1 MKSIKK
7 YQIPEYDAQILRN
20 VLLECEEIILGF
32 GKSKFGYPENQMLGK
47 LNYYN
52 LFLGV
57 GEFKDHALPY
67 VKEFISDFLQLESG
81 DEVMMKSWGNVMH
94 EGHLVQKHS
103 HTDKPSEYTVSGN
116 LFLGSDNPTETI
128 YYDEFGCPVGIPN
141 KVGEFVLFSP
151 NVEHEV
157 PEYKGNVRIS
167 CAFDAICTN
176 KETRVNSAVAENSKM
191 WYNYKIT

>member
-20 VLLECEEIILGF
+20 ALLECEEIILGF
-32 GKSKFGYPENQMLGK
+32 GESHFGYPEDQMLGK

-67 VKEFISDFLQLESG
+67 LKEFISDYLQLKCG
-81 DEVMMKSWGNVMH
+81 DKVMMTSWGNVMH
-94 EGHLVQKHS
+94 EGHLVKRHN
-103 HTDKPSEYTVSGN
+103 HTDKPSEHTVSGN

-128 YYDEFGCPVGIPN
+128 YYLEDGEVGIPN
-141 KVGEFVLFSP
+141 KMGEFVLFPP
-151 NVEHEV
+151 NIEHEV
-157 PEYKGNVRIS
+157 PKYEGNIRVS

-176 KETRVNSAVAENSKM
+176 RETRVNSGVANNSKM

>member
-20 VLLECEEIILGF
+20 ALLECEEIILGF
-32 GKSKFGYPENQMLGK
+32 GKSHFGYPEDQILGK

-67 VKEFISDFLQLESG
+67 LKEFISDFLQLKCG
-81 DEVMMKSWGNVMH
+81 DKVMMTSWGNVMH
-94 EGHLVQKHS
+94 EGHLVKRHN
-103 HTDKPSEYTVSGN
+103 HTDKPSEHTVSGN

-128 YYDEFGCPVGIPN
+128 YYLEDGEVGIPN
-141 KVGEFVLFSP
+141 KMGEFILFPP
-151 NVEHEV
+151 NIEHEV
-157 PEYKGNVRIS
+157 PKYEGNIRVS
-167 CAFDAICTN
+167 CAFDAICTTR
-176 KETRVNSAVAENSKM
+176 ETRVNSGVAKNSKM